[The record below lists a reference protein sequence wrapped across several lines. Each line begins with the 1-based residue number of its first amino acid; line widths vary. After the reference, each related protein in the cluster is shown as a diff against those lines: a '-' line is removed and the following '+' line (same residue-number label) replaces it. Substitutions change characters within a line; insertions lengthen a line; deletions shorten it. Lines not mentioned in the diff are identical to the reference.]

1 MIDGNSQGQYRRT
14 VLDSGVTIVT
24 EAMPQIRSLA
34 IGFWFD
40 TGSRDEPDEL
50 AGIAHFIEHMNF
62 KGTPHR
68 SAASIARQIEGRGGH
83 LNAFTSREYTC
94 YYARIVDDQLAKAV
108 DVLSD
113 ITQHS
118 LFNPS
123 EINKERKVIIEELKS
138 VEDTPDDLV
147 FEHFFAQIYAQHP
160 LGRSV
165 LGNRKTLKAI
175 DQVGLS
181 DYRSKQ
187 YTGSRAVIAAAGSLD
202 HNRLV
207 RMLERRLSK
216 NTAPER
222 ERIKPSANS
231 ANSQQDLHT
240 STQQA
245 HIIRGYQSFKYNDP
259 EKYTLLVLNTLLGGG
274 MSSRLFQQIREKHGL
289 AYTVFSFL
297 DTHLDTGI
305 FGVYAGTEPKQAEKA
320 LKMIVK
326 ELDSLCRTM
335 VSERTLKRTKDQ
347 LKGNLIMGLEAPG
360 IRMHRLAKNVLYNS
374 DWLTLD
380 DIVNLID
387 AVTPDDI
394 QRVAKHLFK
403 EQHSYTT
410 ILWPN

>member
-62 KGTPHR
+62 KGTPRR

-160 LGRSV
+160 MGRSV
-165 LGNRKTLKAI
+165 LGNRETLKAI

-187 YTGSRAVIAAAGSLD
+187 YIGSRAIIAAAGSLD

-231 ANSQQDLHT
+231 ANPRQDLHT

-245 HIIRGYQSFKYNDP
+245 HIIRGYRSFKYNDP

-305 FGVYAGTEPKQAEKA
+305 FGVYAGTEP
-320 LKMIVK
+320 
-326 ELDSLCRTM
+326 
-335 VSERTLKRTKDQ
+335 
-347 LKGNLIMGLEAPG
+347 
-360 IRMHRLAKNVLYNS
+360 
-374 DWLTLD
+374 
-380 DIVNLID
+380 
-387 AVTPDDI
+387 
-394 QRVAKHLFK
+394 
-403 EQHSYTT
+403 
-410 ILWPN
+410 

>member
-1 MIDGNSQGQYRRT
+1 
-14 VLDSGVTIVT
+14 
-24 EAMPQIRSLA
+24 
-34 IGFWFD
+34 
-40 TGSRDEPDEL
+40 
-50 AGIAHFIEHMNF
+50 
-62 KGTPHR
+62 
-68 SAASIARQIEGRGGH
+68 
-83 LNAFTSREYTC
+83 
-94 YYARIVDDQLAKAV
+94 
-108 DVLSD
+108 
-113 ITQHS
+113 
-118 LFNPS
+118 
-123 EINKERKVIIEELKS
+123 
-138 VEDTPDDLV
+138 
-147 FEHFFAQIYAQHP
+147 
-160 LGRSV
+160 
-165 LGNRKTLKAI
+165 
-175 DQVGLS
+175 
-181 DYRSKQ
+181 
-187 YTGSRAVIAAAGSLD
+187 IAAAGSLD